1 MFQRITSLENRLFED
16 HAGTYRASLIR
27 QLSEERARLAAY
39 LQQASSTEQKEQR
52 RNTLWQCA
60 ALEYAQAA
68 IDAVWNIYHHLPSL
82 ESSFVQSGLKHRAGG
97 ASSAYAFRTAALV
110 GAAPLAVLAGLF
122 ASARLASA
130 VVRRSEEHTSELQ
143 SPDHLVCR
151 LL

>member
-1 MFQRITSLENRLFED
+1 MGCEYRPAALCPMDIWSRNWTKTVSNCARKGNGCICRLDCRSHLIEHVPTHHIIGNRLFED

-60 ALEYAQAA
+60 ALEYAQAV

-97 ASSAYAFRTAALV
+97 ASSA
-110 GAAPLAVLAGLF
+110 
-122 ASARLASA
+122 
-130 VVRRSEEHTSELQ
+130 
-143 SPDHLVCR
+143 
-151 LL
+151 

>member
-60 ALEYAQAA
+60 ALEYAQAV
-68 IDAVWNIYHHLPSL
+68 IDAVWNIYHHLPSWNL
-82 ESSFVQSGLKHRAGG
+82 LSYRAGSNTG
-97 ASSAYAFRTAALV
+97 QAALHQHRRF
-110 GAAPLAVLAGLF
+110 AQPRWSAQRPLPYKLDYL
-122 ASARLASA
+122 RLRALL
-130 VVRRSEEHTSELQ
+130 VRL
-143 SPDHLVCR
+143 
-151 LL
+151 

>member
-60 ALEYAQAA
+60 ALEYAQAV
-68 IDAVWNIYHHLPSL
+68 IDAVWKIPKKGGDGKYSKQR
-82 ESSFVQSGLKHRAGG
+82 QSPPVRIQGQRIAKGYCG
-97 ASSAYAFRTAALV
+97 AALSV
-110 GAAPLAVLAGLF
+110 LLRKLVADMRQAAPF
-122 ASARLASA
+122 P
-130 VVRRSEEHTSELQ
+130 H
-143 SPDHLVCR
+143 
-151 LL
+151 